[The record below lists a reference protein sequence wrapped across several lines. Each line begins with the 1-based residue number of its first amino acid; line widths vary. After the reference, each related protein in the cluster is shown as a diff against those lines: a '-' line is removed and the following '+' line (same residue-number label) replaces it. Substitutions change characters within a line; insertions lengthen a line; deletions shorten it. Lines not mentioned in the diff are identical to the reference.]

1 MFVVKLVLIGVYL
14 IGLRLTWD
22 IVMTNLGGKESE
34 AELRGVEF
42 KINWFRELV
51 IGLLIWIFTPV
62 WLIIFVFRIIKLRK

>member
-42 KINWFRELV
+42 KVNWFRELV

-62 WLIIFVFRIIKLRK
+62 WLIVFVFRIIKLRK

>member
-22 IVMTNLGGKESE
+22 IVMTNLGSKESE

>member
-22 IVMTNLGGKESE
+22 IVMTNLGSKESE

-62 WLIIFVFRIIKLRK
+62 WLIIFVFRVIKLRK